1 MFDVYMIDR
10 ESLMVCRP
18 KGNLDAT
25 GAAQIVEFV
34 EIKEIEFETGFD
46 RFADLTLLDSINL
59 SCSDVSKL
67 ADRRRGFNPNS
78 IRVKSAFLATD
89 PLALGIAR
97 MYEKLLNSPRI
108 EVRVYDQLEAAA
120 EWLAV
125 KPERLKL

>member
-1 MFDVYMIDR
+1 MFDVYMIAR

-18 KGNLDAT
+18 KGILDAA
-25 GAAQIVEFV
+25 GAAQIVDFV

-46 RFADLTLLDSINL
+46 RFIDLTQLDSINL
-59 SCSDVSKL
+59 SAADISGL
-67 ADRRRGFNPNS
+67 ADRRRAFNPND
-78 IRVKSAFLATD
+78 IYVKSAFMATH

-97 MYEKLLNSPRI
+97 IYEKVLNSPRI

-120 EWLAV
+120 AWLAV